1 MAGYNSGENTI
12 TGLRIEDV
20 LSMTDDRN
28 VLEILGDSEDKVTL
42 DAGWTATGNTAD
54 GYVTYIQDGATLK
67 IQEGI
72 IID

>member
-1 MAGYNSGENTI
+1 
-12 TGLRIEDV
+12 
-20 LSMTDDRN
+20 MTDDRN